1 MDARFYPKYEWKKYS
16 LVDNGEVVVKV
27 TDKEIAMKWL
37 EQEKEKGNE
46 TACIVENL
54 DKEDTCILF

>member
-1 MDARFYPKYEWKKYS
+1 MDARFYPKYEGKGYS
-16 LVDNGEVVVKV
+16 LISDGEVVVKL

-37 EQEKEKGNE
+37 EQQKEKGNE

-54 DKEDTCILF
+54 EK